1 MTADG
6 SMAVWGRQ
14 KAGTTAGASV
24 EVHFNYWRIAGAKV
38 AKTPEA
44 RKYSEIAG
52 KDFVEVGIF
61 LRGAADVDHFSVY
74 LPGVGSDWRL
84 EDCGHR
90 FSQFEIAQGIFN
102 LQLSSQL
109 NGAPGPK
116 RIDLIEAGNRNFC
129 RVHVFPTVGN
139 YIDPAQIVQDAG
151 QEGLVLTITQKAI
164 TEACYQNPV
173 ENPVYFRLRAYY
185 VGADKKNPFVKT
197 ISPRDRLVQT
207 GFSVVE
213 YLDFRL
219 NEARTLPSRVETLM
233 RAGDGL
239 LVPTVLVAFLTAVPV
254 QSDVTTISWDKTH
267 KKRVLEDELWA
278 KYVPTGI
285 PRGMTVIH
293 WKDKGTNEEP
303 IRDFS
308 AFIKMQTRL
317 VSWPLLLTSFAI
329 AFVFGIAGNL
339 SASWIWERASRP
351 PSQVQT
357 ENQMNDGYAGRSAAG
372 KSASEGQTGQPPS
385 NGNAGLARGT
395 K

>member
-1 MTADG
+1 MAADG

-14 KAGTTAGASV
+14 KAGTAAGPSV
-24 EVHFNYWRIAGAKV
+24 EVHFNYWRNAGAKI

-44 RKYSEIAG
+44 KSNPEIAG

-61 LRGAADVDHFSVY
+61 LRGAADIDNFSIY
-74 LPGVGSDWRL
+74 LPGMGWRV

-116 RIDLIEAGNRNFC
+116 RIDLVEASNGNFC
-129 RVHVFPTVGN
+129 RVHVFPTTGN
-139 YIDPAQIVQDAG
+139 SNSIDPTQIAQTASE
-151 QEGLVLTITQKAI
+151 EGLVMTITQKAI
-164 TEACYQNPV
+164 TEACYQKPA
-173 ENPVYFRLRAYY
+173 EIPVYFRLRAYY
-185 VGADKKNPFVKT
+185 LGTEKKNPFVKT
-197 ISPRDRLVQT
+197 INPHDRWFQT

-219 NEARTLPSRVETLM
+219 NEARTLPSSVETLM
-233 RAGDGL
+233 RGGDGI

-267 KKRVLEDELWA
+267 KKRVLEDDLWT

-293 WKDKGTNEEP
+293 WKDEGKDQKP

-308 AFIKMQTRL
+308 AFVKMQTRL
-317 VSWPLLLTSFAI
+317 VSWPLLATSFAI
-329 AFVFGIAGNL
+329 AFVFGILGNL
-339 SASWIWERASRP
+339 SASWIWERASRSQP
-351 PSQVQT
+351 QVQT
-357 ENQMNDGYAGRSAAG
+357 ESQMNDTRRSAQG
-372 KSASEGQTGQPPS
+372 KSTNAEQTKQLHP
-385 NGNAGLARGT
+385 NGNTDSTEGT